1 MISPASAC
9 DYCDMHHANRLT
21 ILLAAL
27 AACAP
32 TVAPTDLVT
41 DPTGSTTDRAVE
53 TDGSSS
59 GGSSSGGSG
68 GDGDGGASG
77 TGGALSGGS
86 STGGEPC
93 PPCPGPAECEA
104 HEVPDGVCEDVC
116 DVLDLACDECG
127 LTPAECG
134 LAHWLCSQGDDPCG
148 VVADKGNDQAGHLC
162 ACAMACDYPAPAPL
176 T

>member
-53 TDGSSS
+53 TETTGTEPTTA
-59 GGSSSGGSG
+59 GP
-68 GDGDGGASG
+68 GAT
-77 TGGALSGGS
+77 TG
-86 STGGEPC
+86 STGEPDSTDGEPC